1 MDKSGLLTWVFLVV
15 KVLFNTLDS
24 LLILEF
30 FNLVYNSDQLLV
42 ASH

>member
-1 MDKSGLLTWVFLVV
+1 MNKSGLLTWVFLVV
-15 KVLFNTLDS
+15 KVLLNTLDS

-30 FNLVYNSDQLLV
+30 FYLVYNCDQLLV